1 VNDVNPIL
9 SVTISNAVKKADIE
23 SLDTVSVTAPTSGSS
38 VAQDIVSH
46 LASSL
51 RNIIMESGKE

>member
-9 SVTISNAVKKADIE
+9 SVTISNAVKKAGIE
-23 SLDTVSVTAPTSGSS
+23 SLDTVTAPTSGSGP
-38 VAQDIVSH
+38 AQDIVSY

-51 RNIIMESGKE
+51 RNIIMDSGG